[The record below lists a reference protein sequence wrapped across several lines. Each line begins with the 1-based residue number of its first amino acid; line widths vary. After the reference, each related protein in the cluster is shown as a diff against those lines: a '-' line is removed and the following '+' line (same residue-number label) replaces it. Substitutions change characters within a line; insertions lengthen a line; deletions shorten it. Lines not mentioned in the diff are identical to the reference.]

1 MKDLLIQVAVII
13 VAVKIGTLPWS
24 GAWTRTKKKAK
35 KITDVVRSQEDDDG
49 I

>member
-1 MKDLLIQVAVII
+1 MQDLLIQFVAVVI
-13 VAVKIGTLPWS
+13 AVKIGTLPWS